1 MLFLFYF
8 NTIYLSIHGLC
19 AISIYFIQEIIY
31 KSRMKIYI
39 SIDGNKKSNTNAML
53 YIKSD
58 K

>member
-1 MLFLFYF
+1 
-8 NTIYLSIHGLC
+8 
-19 AISIYFIQEIIY
+19 
-31 KSRMKIYI
+31 MKIYA